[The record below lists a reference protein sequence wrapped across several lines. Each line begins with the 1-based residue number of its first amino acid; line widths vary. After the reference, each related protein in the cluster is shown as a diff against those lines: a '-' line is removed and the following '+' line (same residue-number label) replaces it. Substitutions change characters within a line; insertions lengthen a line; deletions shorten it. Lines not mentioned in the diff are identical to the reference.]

1 MISCTDFIPAYSE
14 LFTYLEEKH
23 GKEEVRR
30 YWDYIFTPDGKG
42 SPLLNFVK
50 NEGIRGCF
58 TYWSGSLNEE
68 AADFTMYLNE
78 SKGWF
83 MVVMHKCPSKG
94 RLLELEKETDIKP
107 YKDYCLHC
115 DGYRKAVE
123 KVGLKYIYNFNGI
136 DHAACSMLIYDPNIF
151 DGQIIIDED
160 TIIMDRR
167 ASQNEY
173 FHLAFHSSLNRG
185 IAYVGTK
192 FGTDAVNEF
201 LEQYTPKRY
210 APLYKRVKEQG
221 LFAIEEEILS
231 AYKKEKAEDAVETH
245 CTEDALHVTV
255 KYCPAVKY
263 LKSAG
268 KEVSPWYRLTTETV
282 MGTLAKEMGCRFEM
296 EAYDEETGA
305 AKYSFKKQ

>member
-30 YWDYIFTPDGKG
+30 YWDFIFTPVGKG
-42 SPLLNFVK
+42 SPLLNYLQS
-50 NEGIRGCF
+50 EGIRGCYS
-58 TYWSGSLNEE
+58 YWAGTLNEE

-78 SKGWF
+78 PKGWY
-83 MVVMHKCPSKG
+83 MEIMHKCPSKG
-94 RLLELEKETDIKP
+94 RLLELAKETDIKP
-107 YKDYCLHC
+107 YEDYCFHC

-123 KVGLKYIYNFNGI
+123 KAGLKYIYNFNGI

-151 DGQIIIDED
+151 DGQIIIDEN
-160 TIIMDRR
+160 TVIMDRR

-173 FHLAFHSSLNRG
+173 FHRAFHNSLNRG
-185 IAYVGTK
+185 ICYVGTK
-192 FGTDAVNEF
+192 FGTEAVIEF

-210 APLYKRVKEQG
+210 APLLKKVKEQG
-221 LFAIEEEILS
+221 LFAIEEEILDT
-231 AYKKEKAEDAVETH
+231 YKKEKSEDAVETH
-245 CTEDALHVTV
+245 CTEDVLQVTV

-282 MGTLAKEMGCRFEM
+282 MGTLAKETGYRFEM
-296 EAYDEETGA
+296 EAYDEQTGA
-305 AKYSFKKQ
+305 AKYSFKKE